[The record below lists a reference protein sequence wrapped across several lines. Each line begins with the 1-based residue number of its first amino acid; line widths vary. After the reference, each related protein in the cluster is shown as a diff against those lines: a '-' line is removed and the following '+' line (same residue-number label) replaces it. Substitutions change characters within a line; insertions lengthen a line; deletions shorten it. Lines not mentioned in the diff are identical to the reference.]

1 MKKLLLS
8 VAFAICSVIA
18 VNAQEVKFGVKAGPQ
33 IANFNGGVLHDA
45 FDKSSKF
52 GFHAGVYANIKFGG
66 DQFAFQPELL
76 FSTQGVKV
84 DGKFSQT
91 IMGETINYSADIKY
105 NLTYLNVPLM
115 VKWYAYEGF
124 NVEFGP
130 QVGFNISGKT
140 KGDVTASALGITIT
154 ENIDG
159 DIEDIETIDFGLNIG
174 AGYELESGLNF
185 GIRYALGLTET
196 AKEKGPKN
204 SVFSLGV
211 GYTF

>member
-8 VAFAICSVIA
+8 AAFAVCSVIA
-18 VNAQEVKFGVKAGPQ
+18 VNAQEIKFGVKAGPQ
-33 IANFNGGVLHDA
+33 ITNLTGDDMYDELD
-45 FDKSSKF
+45 SKF

-76 FSTQGVKV
+76 FSTQGAKT
-84 DGKFSQT
+84 DNTKL
-91 IMGETINYSADIKY
+91 

-130 QVGFNISGKT
+130 QVGFNM
-140 KGDVTASALGITIT
+140 SAKAKYDDHSAD
-154 ENIDG
+154 ID
-159 DIEDIETIDFGLNIG
+159 DIETIDFGLNIG
-174 AGYELESGLNF
+174 AGYELESGINF
-185 GIRYALGLTET
+185 GIRYGLGLTEI
-196 AKEKGPKN
+196 AKEEGPKN
-204 SVFSLGV
+204 SVFSLSV

>member
-8 VAFAICSVIA
+8 AAFAVCSVIA

-33 IANFNGGVLHDA
+33 IANLNGDVLYDGL
-45 FDKSSKF
+45 DKSSKF

-76 FSTQGVKV
+76 FSTQGAKI
-84 DGKFSQT
+84 DGKFSET
-91 IMGETINYSADIKY
+91 LIGETINYDADIKY

-130 QVGFNISGKT
+130 QVGFNMSGKV
-140 KGDVTASALGITIT
+140 KGDMTASALGITET
-154 ENIDG
+154 VSFDD

-185 GIRYALGLTET
+185 GIRYGLGLTEIG
-196 AKEKGPKN
+196 KNGGPKN
-204 SVFSLGV
+204 SVFSLSV
-211 GYTF
+211 GYAF

>member
-8 VAFAICSVIA
+8 AAFAVCSVIA

-33 IANFNGGVLHDA
+33 IANLNGDVLYDGL
-45 FDKSSKF
+45 DKSSKF

-76 FSTQGVKV
+76 FSTQGAKI
-84 DGKFSQT
+84 DGKFSET
-91 IMGETINYSADIKY
+91 LIGETINYDADIKY

-130 QVGFNISGKT
+130 QVGFNMSGKA
-140 KGDVTASALGITIT
+140 KGEFLGQSF
-154 ENIDG
+154 NG
-159 DIEDIETIDFGLNIG
+159 DMEDIETIDFGLNIG
-174 AGYELESGLNF
+174 AGYELESGINF
-185 GIRYALGLTET
+185 GIRYGLGLTEI
-196 AKEKGPKN
+196 AKEEGPKN
-204 SVFSLGV
+204 SVFSLSV